1 MHWNVSNARNSL
13 SFHNRL
19 VQPGE
24 LSLSP
29 LPDQPASGFTPE
41 FISCLRIT
49 DLERRNIGEGKRKK
63 GGNTQPKS
71 KQKSDD
77 VTTVDKETHRQAR
90 ENYCLNWT
98 GNRIQDGT
106 YLFWRGKVF
115 CLLPKSRQKTKD

>member
-1 MHWNVSNARNSL
+1 MRWNVSNACHSL

-49 DLERRNIGEGKRKK
+49 DLKRRNIGEGKERREY
-63 GGNTQPKS
+63 
-71 KQKSDD
+71 
-77 VTTVDKETHRQAR
+77 TTKEEA
-90 ENYCLNWT
+90 E
-98 GNRIQDGT
+98 
-106 YLFWRGKVF
+106 K
-115 CLLPKSRQKTKD
+115 